1 MSENARWIIQG
12 AFGRVTINTT
22 DQPIVEHA
30 HPELNLFFKLSGA
43 DATMQVDG
51 EMPEIS
57 DRRFVMVNAWQS
69 HAKPATDAG
78 QATIMAVLIDPA
90 WLAGRLGLA
99 QADRPFARSSAE
111 LSPVL
116 GALVQDLA
124 EFIMTQSLAHPR
136 LFEARLAALLQV
148 VIAQFGTD
156 APLSERARPIDYRIR
171 KALAYISENAETCL
185 RVEDVARAVGL
196 SRSRFFEQFRLCV
209 GISPRHYLNCL
220 RLRIATEWLT
230 RNDAPLCELS
240 EQLGYSGHSNFT
252 RFFTQHLALPPSVF
266 RRQTITIAAEAEGLT
281 ARAAA

>member
-1 MSENARWIIQG
+1 MSENASWIIQG
-12 AFGRVTINTT
+12 VFGRVTINTT

-43 DATMQVDG
+43 DVTMQVDG
-51 EMPEIS
+51 RAPEIS

-69 HAKPATDAG
+69 HAKPASDSG
-78 QATIMAVLIDPA
+78 SATIMAMLIDPA
-90 WLAGRLGLA
+90 WLAGRSGLA
-99 QADRPFARSSAE
+99 PSGRPFARDNAE
-111 LSPVL
+111 LSPGL
-116 GALVQDLA
+116 HGLVQDLA
-124 EFIMTQSLAHPR
+124 EFIMTCSLADPR
-136 LFEARLAALLQV
+136 LFEARLATLLQA
-148 VIAQFGTD
+148 VIVQHGVI

-171 KALAYISENAETCL
+171 KALAYMSENAETCL

-230 RNDAPLCELS
+230 RNDAPLWVLS

-252 RFFTQHLALPPSVF
+252 RFFTQHLALPPSEF
-266 RRQTITIAAEAEGLT
+266 RRQTITIAAETEGLS